1 MLEMQSHDKTLT
13 VLLSGELD
21 HHKCS
26 QIRKKIDARTEQER
40 PQLLELDFEKVRF
53 MDSSGVGL
61 VMGRF
66 RQMALIGGKLRV
78 VNVPENIGKVFR
90 LSGLERLG
98 VL

>member
-1 MLEMQSHDKTLT
+1 MEIISEENTLT
-13 VLLSGELD
+13 VILSGELD

-26 QIRKKIDARTEQER
+26 QVRKKIDARTEQER
-40 PQLLELDFEKVRF
+40 PELLQLDFEKVRF

-78 VNVPENIGKVFR
+78 VNVPEHISKVFR

-98 VL
+98 VM